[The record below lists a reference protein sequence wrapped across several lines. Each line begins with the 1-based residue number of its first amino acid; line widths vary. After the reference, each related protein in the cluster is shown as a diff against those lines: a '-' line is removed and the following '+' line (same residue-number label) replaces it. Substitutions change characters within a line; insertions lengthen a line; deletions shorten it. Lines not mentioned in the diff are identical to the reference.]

1 MSKRWTLLF
10 IFGLCWA
17 WSCPDGLPAED
28 KAKATDDQELV
39 YIKLEKAPLEGEARL
54 SLRQSVEVALERNP
68 DLVVEKIKLEQAREK
83 IVEEKGEYDPAFNL
97 SSLIARKDNVIASR
111 FFPTGTYVEEERT
124 QGFGLNGKVY
134 TGARY
139 GLSFRFQRQESTSN
153 TQTLSPQY
161 APTLTFSLTQPLLR
175 DFGFNV
181 NLTRIRVAE
190 KGEEISEE
198 DLALAVSK
206 LILQVVQGYWNLV
219 FLKGDLEVKRT
230 SLELAEALLRQNETL
245 FRAGRVSSNSVQE
258 ARAGVAERE
267 EAVIVAE
274 NEVKKGEDQLKLLLH
289 ADLVTVAFIP
299 RDDLQYKAVDLDWE
313 RSRELAFRQ
322 RPEIARLQKEVE
334 QREIDRKYAHNQ
346 TLPRLDLNAQ
356 YGMTGLSGRPSKTP
370 VSIGGPPAGD
380 FVVGSAF
387 EGKERPQDAFDT
399 FFTHRPFDNWSFELK
414 LEIPLWNRTARAKL
428 AQASLRLRESET
440 ALTVMRERVLL
451 ELRTASRD
459 VMTARRR
466 IEAARVAVRS
476 VEEQLKGSRVRFEAG
491 LTTSYEVLRVLDDL
505 AQAKTRELKALMDHN
520 VAQTT
525 LSFAEGSLLEEYNV
539 DVRNPP
545 RFAFSGLQ

>member
-17 WSCPDGLPAED
+17 WGRPDGLSAQD
-28 KAKATDDQELV
+28 RTKAADDEELV
-39 YIKLEKAPLEGEARL
+39 YIELKKAPLEGEARV
-54 SLRQSVEVALERNP
+54 SLRESVEVALERNP
-68 DLVVEKIKLEQAREK
+68 DLVVQKIKLEQAREK

-97 SSLIARKDNVIASR
+97 SSLIGRRDNVVASR
-111 FFPTGTYVEEERT
+111 FFPAGTYIEEERT

-139 GLSFRFQRQESTSN
+139 GLSFRFQRQKSTSN

-161 APTLTFSLTQPLLR
+161 APTLTFNLTQPLLR
-175 DFGFNV
+175 DFGFDV
-181 NLTRIRVAE
+181 NLTRIRVAQ
-190 KGEEISEE
+190 KGEEISRE
-198 DLALAVSK
+198 DLALGVSR
-206 LILQVVQGYWNLV
+206 LILQVVQAYWSLV
-219 FLKGDLEVKRT
+219 FLKGDLEVKKT
-230 SLELAEALLRQNETL
+230 SLALAEALLRQNETL

-274 NEVKKGEDQLKLLLH
+274 NEVRKGEDQLKLLLH
-289 ADLVTVAFIP
+289 ADLATVALIP

-313 RSRELAFRQ
+313 RSRELALKR
-322 RPEIARLQKEVE
+322 RPEIVRLEKEAE

-346 TLPRLDLNAQ
+346 TLPRLDFNAQ
-356 YGMTGLSGRPSKTP
+356 YGMTGLSGRPNKTP

-380 FVVGSAF
+380 FVKGSAF
-387 EGKERPQDAFDT
+387 EGEERAEDAFDT
-399 FFTHRPFDNWSFELK
+399 FFTRHPFDNWSFELK
-414 LEIPLWNRTARAKL
+414 LEIPLWNRTAKARL

-440 ALTVMRERVLL
+440 ALRIVRERVLL

-459 VMTARRR
+459 VLTARRR
-466 IEAARVAVRS
+466 IEAARVAVQA

-505 AQAKTRELKALMDHN
+505 AQARTRELKALMDHN
-520 VAQTT
+520 VAQTA

-539 DVRNPP
+539 DLRNPP
-545 RFAFSGLQ
+545 RFAFGGLR